1 MWNRTLVTEFI
12 IRGFSGTQ
20 ELQIL
25 YFVAFLVVYLITVVG
40 NLVIIILTKTDSCL
54 STPMYFFLG
63 NLSSL
68 DVFYVSTTVP
78 KMLANFLAN
87 KKVIS
92 FYGCAAQLY
101 FFIFLAMTES
111 AVLASMAYD
120 RYVAICNP
128 LHYAILM
135 NRRVCI
141 QMIVASWLV
150 GNIYAVIDTV
160 STFSLPFC
168 GSNIINHFFCDIPA
182 LLNIACANT
191 YVNEVL
197 DLFVGGFLML
207 GCCFLI
213 VISYM
218 CIISSV
224 LKIPSGQGR
233 GKAFST
239 CFSHLIVVMLFYGTG
254 GFMYMQPTSSYSENK
269 DSAIAIFY
277 TVITPMLNPIIYS
290 LRNKEIKEALRK
302 MISKKIFSHKL

>member
-12 IRGFSGTQ
+12 IQGFSDIRD
-20 ELQIL
+20 LQIL
-25 YFVAFLVVYLITVVG
+25 YFVAFLVVYIITVVG
-40 NLVIIILTKTDSCL
+40 NLVIIILTRADSGL

-63 NLSSL
+63 NLSFL

-78 KMLANFLAN
+78 KMLASFLIN

-101 FFIFLAMTES
+101 FFLFLASTES
-111 AVLASMAYD
+111 IVLASMAYD

-128 LHYAILM
+128 LRYVILM

-141 QMIVASWLV
+141 QMIVASWLI
-150 GNIYAVIDTV
+150 GNIYAVIHTV
-160 STFSLPFC
+160 STFHLPFC
-168 GSNIINHFFCDIPA
+168 GSNIINHFFCDITA

-197 DLFVGGFLML
+197 VFAVGGILML
-207 GCCFLI
+207 GCGLLI
-213 VISYM
+213 LISYM
-218 CIISSV
+218 HIISSV

-233 GKAFST
+233 SKAFST
-239 CFSHLIVVMLFYGTG
+239 CISHLIVVMLFYGTG
-254 GFMYMQPTSSYSENK
+254 GFMYMRPISSYSVNK
-269 DSAIAIFY
+269 DSAIAVFY

-290 LRNKEIKEALRK
+290 LRNKEIKEAMRK
-302 MISKKIFSHKL
+302 MISKKIFSYRH